1 MRKRL
6 IAPVVILSAFIG
18 MTWSSCE
25 VIDEI
30 MSDGQ
35 IATGLKE
42 ALRVGTDTAVF
53 NGNKTNGYFGNELI
67 KILMPPEGQVIV
79 DAINLIPGGDV
90 LVDEVVLK
98 LNRAAEEAALEATP
112 ILVDAITNL
121 TITDALSI
129 LNGSETA
136 ATEYLNTNTT
146 PGILS
151 AYQPK
156 IENALTSVG
165 AQQAWGELTQLYNQ
179 IQLLEPVNSDLAEY
193 TTIEAKDGLFH
204 LLGEEEKL
212 IRTDASH
219 QVNDILRN
227 VFGDQ

>member
-6 IAPVVILSAFIG
+6 IAPVLVLCALIG

-42 ALRVGTDTAVF
+42 ALRVSTDTAVY
-53 NGNKTNGYFGNELI
+53 NGSKSNGYFGNELI

-98 LNRAAEEAALEATP
+98 LNRAAEEAAVEATP

-121 TITDALSI
+121 TISDALSI

-179 IQLLEPVNSDLAEY
+179 IPLLEPVNSDLAEY
-193 TTIEAKDGLFH
+193 TTVEAKDGLFH

-227 VFGDQ
+227 VFGEQ

>member
-1 MRKRL
+1 MKKL
-6 IAPVVILSAFIG
+6 LVPIILLVAFMG

-25 VIDEI
+25 VIDDVL
-30 MSDGQ
+30 SD
-35 IATGLKE
+35 AEVAEGLKE

-53 NGNKTNGYFGNELI
+53 QGNRTNGYFGNELI
-67 KILMPPEGQVIV
+67 KILMPPEGQAIV
-79 DAINLIPGGDV
+79 DVINLIPGGNA

-98 LNRAAEEAALEATP
+98 LNRAAEEAAVEATP
-112 ILVDAITNL
+112 IFVDAITNL
-121 TITDALSI
+121 TITDALTI

-146 PGILS
+146 PGILT

-179 IQLLEPVNSDLAEY
+179 IPLLEPINTDLAEY
-193 TTIEAKDGLFH
+193 TTVEAKEGLFH
-204 LLGEEEKL
+204 LVGEEEKL
-212 IRTDASH
+212 IRQDASH
-219 QVNDILRN
+219 RVNDILQN
-227 VFGDQ
+227 VFGEQ